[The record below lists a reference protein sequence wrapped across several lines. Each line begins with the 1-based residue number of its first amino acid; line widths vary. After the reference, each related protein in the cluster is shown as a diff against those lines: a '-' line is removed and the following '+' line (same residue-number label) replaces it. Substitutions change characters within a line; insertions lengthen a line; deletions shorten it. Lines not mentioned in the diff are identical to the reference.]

1 MVEVRKITNNCI
13 YCRVNFLKSEKEV
26 CWGQPHFYACAHYP
40 NKYYNYYSISIGIG
54 DEDDYDLFIND
65 LLFTNEEDMLAIFK
79 LVIEKLNDLQYE
91 ISDNLYRTFENYI
104 IPFYEYLTR
113 S

>member
-1 MVEVRKITNNCI
+1 MVKVRKITDNCI
-13 YCRVNFLKSEKEV
+13 YCRANFLKSEETV
-26 CWGQPHFYACAHYP
+26 CCGQPHFYACAHYP
-40 NKYYNYYSISIGIG
+40 WGRYRYYSISIGVG
-54 DEDDYDLFIND
+54 DEDDYDLYVDD
-65 LLFTNEEDMLAIFK
+65 LHFTNEEDMLAVFR

-91 ISDNLYRTFENYI
+91 VSDNLCRTFENYI